1 MKLKMLA
8 AFAAAAVL
16 TGGLASCGSG
26 DDDNDKGSSAG
37 GAKLSGEYC
46 TIVPLTGHKMSEDM
60 SLDDYI
66 EESRDYY
73 AGVDFKELDFDVSD
87 FEMAEFQSR
96 AKIPNVYKGSYK
108 VKDGKIVFNYKT
120 VTFGDEKKVY
130 DVADG
135 VPEVDNSIILNR
147 TKVEEEVYNA
157 EVQKKIQ
164 AGLVNHMQTFNETG
178 TYCLY
183 VGNRIDFSDKNIAY
197 NILPMVVQNVNG
209 AFKPDEIPV
218 YLYPVDDLICV
229 PTYGTELDGSYKYG
243 KDFTIV
249 YNAMDTCL
257 EDEYSRYNL
266 FQNDSSRNNLK
277 TFIEKQLGST
287 DDTRIEFSG
296 GKWKWYN
303 SAGELINDGIYKES
317 EEYKGLIA
325 LFVTEESANPDEYYI
340 SMSPEFLY
348 LSGGEVWLPYMMKAE

>member
-73 AGVDFKELDFDVSD
+73 AGVDFKQLDFDGSD
-87 FEMAEFQSR
+87 FEMTESQLGGR
-96 AKIPNVYKGSYK
+96 ILKIYKGSCK
-108 VKDGKIVFNYKT
+108 VKDGKIVFNYETTT
-120 VTFGDEKKVY
+120 VDNNGEKEVY

-135 VPEVDNSIILNR
+135 VPDDDGSKQAR
-147 TKVEEEVYNA
+147 
-157 EVQKKIQ
+157 IQ
-164 AGLVNHMQTFNETG
+164 AGLVNKMQTLNETG
-178 TYCLY
+178 TYYQY
-183 VGNRIDFSDKNIAY
+183 VGNRIDFSDRIIAY
-197 NILPMVVQNVNG
+197 NILPMVVENVFG
-209 AFKPDEIPV
+209 SIKSDDTPV

-229 PTYGTELDGSYKYG
+229 PTYGTELDGSYSCG

-249 YNAMDTCL
+249 YNAMDTFL

-266 FQNDSSRNNLK
+266 SQNDNFRNNLK
-277 TFIEKQLGST
+277 PYIEEQLGST
-287 DDTRIEFSG
+287 GDTRIEFSG

-325 LFVTEESANPDEYYI
+325 MFVTEESANPNEDFI
-340 SMSPEFLY
+340 LLSPEFLY

>member
-46 TIVPLTGHKMSEDM
+46 TIVSFMGRKMPDDI
-60 SLDDYI
+60 SLDDYL
-66 EESRDYY
+66 EESRNDY
-73 AGVDFKELDFDVSD
+73 AGVDFKQLDFDGSD
-87 FEMAEFQSR
+87 FEMTESQLGGR
-96 AKIPNVYKGSYK
+96 ILKIYKGSCK

-120 VTFGDEKKVY
+120 TTVDNNGEKEVY

-135 VPEVDNSIILNR
+135 VPDDDGSKQAR
-147 TKVEEEVYNA
+147 
-157 EVQKKIQ
+157 IQ
-164 AGLVNHMQTFNETG
+164 AGLVNKMQTLNETG
-178 TYCLY
+178 TYYQY
-183 VGNRIDFSDKNIAY
+183 VGNRIDFSDRYIAY
-197 NILPMVVQNVNG
+197 NILPMVVENVFG
-209 AFKPDEIPV
+209 SIKSDDTPV

-229 PTYGTELDGSYKYG
+229 PTYGTELDGSYSCG

-249 YNAMDTCL
+249 YNAMDTFL

-266 FQNDSSRNNLK
+266 SQNDNFRNNLK
-277 TFIEKQLGST
+277 PYIEEQLGST
-287 DDTRIEFSG
+287 GDTRIEFSG

-325 LFVTEESANPDEYYI
+325 MFVTEESANPDEYYI

>member
-46 TIVPLTGHKMSEDM
+46 TIVSFMGRKMPNDI
-60 SLDDYI
+60 SLDDYL
-66 EESRDYY
+66 EESRNDY
-73 AGVDFKELDFDVSD
+73 AGVDFKQLDFDGSD
-87 FEMAEFQSR
+87 FEMTESQLGGR
-96 AKIPNVYKGSYK
+96 ILKIYKGSCK

-120 VTFGDEKKVY
+120 TTVDNNGEKEVY

-135 VPEVDNSIILNR
+135 VPDDDGSKQAR
-147 TKVEEEVYNA
+147 
-157 EVQKKIQ
+157 IQ
-164 AGLVNHMQTFNETG
+164 AGLVKKMQTLNETG
-178 TYCLY
+178 TYYQY
-183 VGNRIDFSDKNIAY
+183 VGNRIDFSDRYIAY
-197 NILPMVVQNVNG
+197 NILPLVVQNVFG
-209 AFKPDEIPV
+209 SIKRDDTPV

-229 PTYGTELDGSYKYG
+229 PTYGTELDGSYSYG

-249 YNAMDTCL
+249 YNAVDTYL
-257 EDEYSRYNL
+257 EDEYSRYYMA
-266 FQNDSSRNNLK
+266 QDDSFRNNFK
-277 TFIEKQLGST
+277 TYIEKQLGST

-296 GKWKWYN
+296 GKWKWYD
-303 SAGELINDGIYKES
+303 SDGELLNDGIYKES

-325 LFVTEESANPDEYYI
+325 MFVTEESANPDEDSI
-340 SMSPEFLY
+340 LLSPEFLY

>member
-46 TIVPLTGHKMSEDM
+46 TIMSLMGRKMPDDI
-60 SLDDYI
+60 SLDDYL
-66 EESRDYY
+66 EESRNDY
-73 AGVDFKELDFDVSD
+73 AGVDFKQLDFDGSD
-87 FEMAEFQSR
+87 FEMTESQLGGR
-96 AKIPNVYKGSYK
+96 ILKIYKGSCK

-120 VTFGDEKKVY
+120 TTVDNNGEKEVY

-135 VPEVDNSIILNR
+135 VPDDDGSKQAR
-147 TKVEEEVYNA
+147 
-157 EVQKKIQ
+157 IQ
-164 AGLVNHMQTFNETG
+164 AGLVKKMQTLNETG
-178 TYCLY
+178 TYYQY
-183 VGNRIDFSDKNIAY
+183 VGNRIDFSDRYIAY
-197 NILPMVVQNVNG
+197 NILPKVVQNVFG
-209 AFKPDEIPV
+209 SIKRDDTPV

>member
-120 VTFGDEKKVY
+120 TTVDNNGEKEVY

-135 VPEVDNSIILNR
+135 VPDDDGSKQAR
-147 TKVEEEVYNA
+147 
-157 EVQKKIQ
+157 IQ
-164 AGLVNHMQTFNETG
+164 AGLVKKMQTLNETG
-178 TYCLY
+178 TYYQY
-183 VGNRIDFSDKNIAY
+183 VGNRIDFSDRYIAY
-197 NILPMVVQNVNG
+197 NILPLVVQNVFG
-209 AFKPDEIPV
+209 SIKRDDTPV

-229 PTYGTELDGSYKYG
+229 PTYGTELDGSYSYG